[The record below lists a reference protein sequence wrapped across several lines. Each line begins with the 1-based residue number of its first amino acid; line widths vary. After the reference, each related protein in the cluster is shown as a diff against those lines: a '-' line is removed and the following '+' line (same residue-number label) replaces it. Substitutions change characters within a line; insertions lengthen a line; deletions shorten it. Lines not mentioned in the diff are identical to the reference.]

1 MAQGGKGSTCYPRAV
16 LFLSYPKSGRT
27 WVRFLVDA
35 YLADLHGP
43 PVSNVFEVE
52 DRLDRRWRI
61 EWTHLTGAM
70 IERLP
75 YDRVGEVD
83 FARLEGRACVHLSRD
98 PFATLASAYFQ
109 ARDRVKVFQGT
120 PSEFVRSPLFGA
132 RKLAA
137 FRALVESLRGRFSSF
152 AELTYEELREDP
164 AAGLRTV
171 LSMLG
176 TGIDPERIARTVA
189 LGSFENLRRLART
202 PEYAGT
208 PLAPVDPDSPGSDKV
223 RRGGDGGWR
232 ELFDEEDARY
242 IASVLSSRAF
252 RHL

>member
-1 MAQGGKGSTCYPRAV
+1 M

-35 YLADLHGP
+35 YLADLHGIQ
-43 PVSNVFEVE
+43 VSNVFDVE
-52 DRLDRRWRI
+52 RRLDPRWRI
-61 EWTHLTGAM
+61 EWEHLTGAM
-70 IERLP
+70 IQRLP
-75 YDRVGEVD
+75 YDRIGEVD
-83 FARLEGRACVHLSRD
+83 LPSFDGRVCIHLSRD
-98 PFATLASAYFQ
+98 PYATLASAYFQ

-137 FRALVESLRGRFSSF
+137 FQSFVETLKDRFSSF
-152 AELTYEELREDP
+152 IPLTYEGFQADP

-171 LSMLG
+171 LQALG
-176 TGIDPERIARTVA
+176 AEVNPERIRNAVA

-202 PEYAGT
+202 PDYAGS
-208 PLAPVDPDSPGSDKV
+208 PIAPVDPGNPGSEKI

-232 ELFDEEDARY
+232 ELFSEEDEAY
-242 IASVLSSRAF
+242 IKSVISRSAAA
-252 RHL
+252 HLP